1 MSAFT
6 TLSQT
11 LASTLTAAS
20 SVISSTA
27 SVVTLGAEVAAKG
40 LARLDNVTDLAL
52 ARDKAFREVELDSI
66 ALQAVQAKEQAQ
78 LDAKKA
84 KLETASEL
92 KKLEKKAQDQGID
105 LTLPDDEELSK
116 LRTKLGISKKT
127 K

>member
-6 TLSQT
+6 TLTQT
-11 LASTLTAAS
+11 LTSTLTAAS

-84 KLETASEL
+84 KLETSVEL
-92 KKLEKKAQDQGID
+92 KKLEKKAEDQGID